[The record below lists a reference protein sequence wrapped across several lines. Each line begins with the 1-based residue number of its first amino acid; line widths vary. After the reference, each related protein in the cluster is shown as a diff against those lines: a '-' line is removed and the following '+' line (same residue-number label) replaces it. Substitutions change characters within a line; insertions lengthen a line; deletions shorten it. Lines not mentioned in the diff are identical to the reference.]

1 MVKTLLIIIMLLNTY
16 FKVIN
21 PALCRYM
28 LTNSFQIDI
37 YSRIKQITGQLKLK
51 IVELKNLKIT
61 GQKSGHKTYQYNLIS
76 RISNYIDTD
85 QGYFYKKCR
94 K

>member
-61 GQKSGHKTYQYNLIS
+61 GQKSGHKTYQ
-76 RISNYIDTD
+76 
-85 QGYFYKKCR
+85 
-94 K
+94 

>member
-21 PALCRYM
+21 PTLCRYM